1 MIRFA
6 WAAAAAAVLTQIA
19 YPLVDGNPD
28 AATNPALV
36 AVTVISVLLFALA
49 SVAHAAGTFGAAT
62 AVRLTLVVAGLA
74 LAAEAVGVG
83 TGFPFG
89 AYEYADTLGPKLF
102 DVPLLVPAAWVM
114 MAYPCL
120 LAGRAITDR
129 PALAVLAS
137 GWLLASWDLFLDP
150 QMVAAGHWRWSY
162 PHPGLPGVDGIPLT
176 NFAGWL
182 LVALVIELGAHLVTP
197 ARAPGAT
204 RTASTPTA
212 STASTASTATATSAG
227 GTARASAA
235 ASAAALLAGVPALLL
250 GWTWLGSGLAN
261 LVFFGRPA
269 VALYGTLAMGLV
281 AAPALSRARRAW
293 TPPRTLARSRR

>member
-1 MIRFA
+1 MIRVA
-6 WAAAAAAVLTQIA
+6 WVAAVAAVLTQIA

-36 AVTVISVLLFALA
+36 TVTVVSVLLFALA
-49 SVAHAAGTFGAAT
+49 SATHAAATFGPAA
-62 AVRLTLVVAGLA
+62 AVRLVLVVTGLA
-74 LAAEAVGVG
+74 LAAEAVGVA

-120 LAGRAITDR
+120 LAGRALTDR

-137 GWLLASWDLFLDP
+137 GWLLAAWDLFLDP
-150 QMVAAGHWRWSY
+150 QMVAAGHWRWSE
-162 PHPGLPGVDGIPLT
+162 PDPGLPGVDGIPLT

-182 LVALVIELGAHLVTP
+182 LVALVIELAVHLVTP
-197 ARAPGAT
+197 AGSVGPAGT
-204 RTASTPTA
+204 
-212 STASTASTATATSAG
+212 G
-227 GTARASAA
+227 GTARTSRT
-235 ASAAALLAGVPALLL
+235 GVPALLL

-281 AAPALSRARRAW
+281 AAPALRRGLRAW
-293 TPPRTLARSRR
+293 TPPRTHAGSLR

>member
-1 MIRFA
+1 MMRVA
-6 WAAAAAAVLTQIA
+6 WVAAAAAVLTQIA

-49 SVAHAAGTFGAAT
+49 SATHAAATFGPVT
-62 AVRLTLVVAGLA
+62 AVRLVLVVAALS

-89 AYEYADTLGPKLF
+89 SYEYADTLGPKLF
-102 DVPLLVPAAWVM
+102 GVPLLVPAAWVM

-120 LAGRAITDR
+120 LAGRALTGR
-129 PALAVLAS
+129 PVLAVLAS

-150 QMVAAGHWRWSY
+150 QMVAAGHWRWDY
-162 PHPGLPGVDGIPLT
+162 PHPGLPGVEGIPLT

-182 LVALVIELGAHLVTP
+182 LVALLIELAAHLAVP
-197 ARAPGAT
+197 AG
-204 RTASTPTA
+204 TAS
-212 STASTASTATATSAG
+212 AG
-227 GTARASAA
+227 AK
-235 ASAAALLAGVPALLL
+235 LAGVPALLL

-269 VALYGTLAMGLV
+269 VALYGTVAMGLV
-281 AAPALSRARRAW
+281 AAPALRRALRTW
-293 TPPRTLARSRR
+293 TPPRTLVRSRR

>member
-1 MIRFA
+1 MMRIA
-6 WAAAAAAVLTQIA
+6 WVAAAAAVLTQIA

-36 AVTVISVLLFALA
+36 AVTVVSVLLFALA
-49 SVAHAAGTFGAAT
+49 SATHAAATFGP
-62 AVRLTLVVAGLA
+62 AVAIRLVVVVAGLA
-74 LAAEAVGVG
+74 LAAEAIGVG

-89 AYEYADTLGPKLF
+89 AYEYADTLGPKLLG
-102 DVPLLVPAAWVM
+102 VPLVVPAAWVM

-120 LAGRAITDR
+120 LAGRALTER
-129 PALAVLAS
+129 PGLAVLAS

-150 QMVAAGHWRWSY
+150 QMVAAGHWRWSD
-162 PHPGLPGVDGIPLT
+162 PHPALPGVEGIPLT

-182 LVALVIELGAHLVTP
+182 LVALVIEVGAHLVTP
-197 ARAPGAT
+197 AHATARPGA
-204 RTASTPTA
+204 AG
-212 STASTASTATATSAG
+212 TATAAT
-227 GTARASAA
+227 T
-235 ASAAALLAGVPALLL
+235 LAGVPALLL

-281 AAPALSRARRAW
+281 AAPALSRALRTRTPSRTQRRI
-293 TPPRTLARSRR
+293 RR